1 MQSFDAAGHGRGIV
15 ETKQVVSIVDQ
26 HIEFA
31 EKILAEDTAKKVEI
45 DGMGILE
52 VKHEYLLIGDGMGA
66 DFEQVEL
73 REGSGCKKSDSCYP
87 GRALSIQ
94 MELSSQG
101 WIDHRHLGAGVQ
113 QKVVG
118 AGMVYG
124 YLHDH
129 LVAVYKTEGYTCD
142 ISRAMRFCGKCWD
155 DGCGRNE
162 GSEPLEGRH
171 FELLSRSG

>member
-1 MQSFDAAGHGRGIV
+1 MSRRDKAGCEHCRSTYRIRRENPRRG
-15 ETKQVVSIVDQ
+15 
-26 HIEFA
+26 HR
-31 EKILAEDTAKKVEI
+31 EKGGDRR
-45 DGMGILE
+45 MGILK
-52 VKHEYLLIGDGMGA
+52 VKHEYLLIGHGMGA

-87 GRALSIQ
+87 GRALSNQ
-94 MELSSQG
+94 MELSRQG
-101 WIDHRHLGAGVQ
+101 GIDHRHLGAGVQ

-118 AGMVYG
+118 TGMVYG

-129 LVAVYKTEGYTCD
+129 PVAVYKTEGYTCD

-155 DGCGRNE
+155 DGSGKNE

-171 FELLSRSG
+171 FELLSRPG

>member
-1 MQSFDAAGHGRGIV
+1 M
-15 ETKQVVSIVDQ
+15 SILDQ

-52 VKHEYLLIGDGMGA
+52 VKHEYLLVGDGMGA

-73 REGSGCKKSDSCYP
+73 RDGSGCKKSDSCYP

-101 WIDHRHLGAGVQ
+101 GIDHRHLGAGVQ

-124 YLHDH
+124 YRHDH
-129 LVAVYKTEGYTCD
+129 LVTVCEMEGYTCD

-155 DGCGRNE
+155 DGCGKNE